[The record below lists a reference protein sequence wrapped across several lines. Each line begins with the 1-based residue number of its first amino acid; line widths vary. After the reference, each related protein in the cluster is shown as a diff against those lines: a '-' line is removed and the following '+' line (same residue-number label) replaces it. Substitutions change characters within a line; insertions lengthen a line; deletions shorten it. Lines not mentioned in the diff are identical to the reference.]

1 MIPTPPIV
9 EKKKRKITWKIY
21 KGGPGIKTAQKN
33 KIIKCFCMD
42 LNAVRAAELAGVNRN
57 TADLWYRHFRELI
70 YQATR
75 RAPRLFG
82 EVEMDQAAF
91 GGRGRK
97 KMQAVLKRLAKK
109 LPHREYM
116 EKAKEVRKEHKTQVF
131 GILQRG
137 GAVYTHIIKDQSAR
151 TLTPIVRMVVEDTAT
166 VYTDKWGGFKDLKL
180 DGYTHRSVNHSLEY
194 VAKDGS
200 HINGIES
207 FWSFAKLRLSAF
219 RGIHVTVLP
228 LHIKECE
235 WRWNIGAEDRSVSAK
250 ARWARVEKAL
260 KALLI

>member
-1 MIPTPPIV
+1 MISTPHII
-9 EKKKRKITWKIY
+9 EKKERKITWKIY
-21 KGGPGIKTAQKN
+21 KGGPGITTKQKN
-33 KIIKCFCMD
+33 ALIKSFSMD
-42 LNAVRAAELAGVNRN
+42 DPAIKAAEHADVNRN

-70 YQATR
+70 FQATR

-97 KMQAVLKRLAKK
+97 KMMSALKRLAKK
-109 LPHREYM
+109 LPHHEYM
-116 EKAKEVRKEHKTQVF
+116 EKAKEVRSEHKTQVF

-137 GAVYTHIIKDQSAR
+137 GNVYTHIIKDQSAR
-151 TLTPIVRMVVEDTAT
+151 TLTPIVRMVVEDTAI

-180 DGYTHRSVNHSLEY
+180 DGYTHRSVNHSREY

-200 HINGIES
+200 YINSIES
-207 FWSFAKLRLSAF
+207 FWSFAKDRLGAF
-219 RGIHVTVLP
+219 RGISMTVLP

-235 WRWNIGAEDRSVSAK
+235 WRWNIGAEDRNVSAK

-260 KALLI
+260 RALM

>member
-1 MIPTPPIV
+1 MTAPLVV
-9 EKKKRKITWKIY
+9 EKKKRQITWKIY
-21 KGGPGIKTAQKN
+21 KGGPGINTKQKN
-33 KIIKCFCMD
+33 TLIKSFSMD
-42 LNAVRAAELAGVNRN
+42 DPAIKAAEHAGVNRN
-57 TADLWYRHFRELI
+57 TADLWYRHFREI
-70 YQATR
+70 IFQATR

-82 EVEMDQAAF
+82 EVEMDQASF

-97 KMQAVLKRLAKK
+97 KMISALRRLAKK
-109 LPHREYM
+109 LPHSEYM

-137 GAVYTHIIKDQSAR
+137 GNVYTHIIKDQSAR

-180 DGYTHRSVNHSLEY
+180 DGYTHRSVNHSREY

-207 FWSFAKLRLSAF
+207 FWSFAKDRLGAF
-219 RGIHVTVLP
+219 RGIHMTVLP

-235 WRWNIGAEDRSVSAK
+235 WRWNIGVGERGVSAK

-260 KALLI
+260 RALM